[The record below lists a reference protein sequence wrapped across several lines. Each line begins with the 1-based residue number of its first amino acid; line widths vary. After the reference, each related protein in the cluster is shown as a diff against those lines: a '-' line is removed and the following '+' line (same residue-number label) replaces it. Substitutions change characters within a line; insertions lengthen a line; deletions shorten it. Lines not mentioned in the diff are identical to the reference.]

1 MREAPSLSD
10 SAPGICYGPRNI
22 LACGGSSSTI
32 AGNSFPLT
40 ASVVIVATNNDVE
53 NAHFLINAE
62 AFDPSNRVP
71 PGTTRTRNSED
82 TWTWDNAGHTR
93 SFSVFVGRNSVV
105 LDTAVVTISGDQR
118 MQGYHIT
125 ANWDGTNLTV
135 GLAR

>member
-1 MREAPSLSD
+1 MR
-10 SAPGICYGPRNI
+10 
-22 LACGGSSSTI
+22 
-32 AGNSFPLT
+32 NSFPLT

-53 NAHFLINAE
+53 NAHFMINAE
-62 AFDPSNRVP
+62 PFDISNRVS
-71 PGTTRTRNSED
+71 PGQTRSRNSED

-135 GLAR
+135 GLAH

>member
-1 MREAPSLSD
+1 MR
-10 SAPGICYGPRNI
+10 
-22 LACGGSSSTI
+22 GSSSTI

-82 TWTWDNAGHTR
+82 TWTWDNAGH
-93 SFSVFVGRNSVV
+93 SHAFSVFVGRGGVV
-105 LDTAVVTISGDQR
+105 LDTAVVNITGDQR

-135 GLAR
+135 GLAH